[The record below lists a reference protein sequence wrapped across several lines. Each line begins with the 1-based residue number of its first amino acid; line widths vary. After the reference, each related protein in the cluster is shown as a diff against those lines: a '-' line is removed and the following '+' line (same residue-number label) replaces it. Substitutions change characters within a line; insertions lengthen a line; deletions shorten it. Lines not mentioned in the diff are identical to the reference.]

1 MNVFAWK
8 QYLDRGAEGQMTVLR
23 HVLETTPLKPTLDF
37 KCGGHQTYN
46 LFKSGTRMFTM
57 IT

>member
-37 KCGGHQTYN
+37 KMNVEDIRLIIYSNHVQEC
-46 LFKSGTRMFTM
+46 LL
-57 IT
+57 